1 MTGFATRRAICEDTI
16 ARSPS
21 IATSTPGGSLI
32 SHFIPSQLP
41 ALSKKSPIYP
51 NIPLQTPITIHN
63 SDSFAL
69 ARALPGSGKI
79 GVLNLASDEEPGG
92 GWRYTLSRT
101 QEEALCYSS
110 TLYATLKPEWYP
122 WPNTGAGSVAGVM
135 SPNVVVFR
143 DTLDNGL
150 AELPEDQRHVVAVM
164 TVAAPRLPAV
174 KEGGEGFAREE
185 DLEDL
190 REKILLVLRMA
201 AGEGVT
207 RLVLGAMGCG
217 AYRCPPRVVAQEMKM
232 ALEREEFAGWFG
244 NVAFA
249 VYAAGPIGTKNLE
262 IFREVFAFEVM

>member
-1 MTGFATRRAICEDTI
+1 
-16 ARSPS
+16 
-21 IATSTPGGSLI
+21 
-32 SHFIPSQLP
+32 
-41 ALSKKSPIYP
+41 
-51 NIPLQTPITIHN
+51 
-63 SDSFAL
+63 
-69 ARALPGSGKI
+69 
-79 GVLNLASDEEPGG
+79 
-92 GWRYTLSRT
+92 
-101 QEEALCYSS
+101 
-110 TLYATLKPEWYP
+110 
-122 WPNTGAGSVAGVM
+122 M